1 MNFSVYQAA
10 AAMNANLRWQEMIAE
25 NLNST
30 TIPGYKRQELSFEA
44 VQAGLLKQ
52 SFQGANAITM
62 EHSLPKAVAT
72 TSFLPGELRPSDS
85 KTALAITGSGFF
97 EVQLPGGG
105 TAYTRTGEFRLTA
118 QGQLVT
124 KQGYPVLGEDG
135 PMQLD
140 TNNPNT
146 LAISSAGEIS
156 MGGEVRGKLRLTE
169 FNDPNLLTNTNG
181 GYFVATD
188 PAIQGRPAEGSVVH
202 QGVVEGSNV
211 SVVLEM
217 ANMLTAMRTFEANQR
232 IIQMNDERTGRVLTD
247 LGPT

>member
-1 MNFSVYQAA
+1 
-10 AAMNANLRWQEMIAE
+10 MNANLRWQEMIAE

-30 TIPGYKRQELSFEA
+30 SIPGFKRQELSFEA

-52 SFQGANAITM
+52 PFQGANGASM

-72 TSFLPGELRPSDS
+72 TSFQAGELRPSES

-105 TAYTRTGEFRLTA
+105 TAYTRAGEFRLTA

-135 PMQLD
+135 PVQLD
-140 TNNPNT
+140 SSNAST
-146 LAISSAGEIS
+146 LAVSAAGEVS
-156 MGGEVRGKLRLTE
+156 QGGTARGKLRVTE
-169 FNDPNLLTNTNG
+169 FNDPSLLTNTSD
-181 GYFVATD
+181 GYFVAAD
-188 PAIQGRPAEGSVVH
+188 PAIHSRPSTGSSVH

-211 SVVLEM
+211 SVVMEM
-217 ANMLTAMRTFEANQR
+217 ANMMTAMRAFEANQR
-232 IIQMNDERTGRVLTD
+232 IIQMNDERTGRVLSD